1 MKKRKLS
8 PLETGF
14 HIFFLICGIL
24 SVAFVLFIS
33 IYLIISGLPAILK
46 VGPIKFLFGQK
57 WAAGTEDFGILSF
70 ILTSIYGTAGAVVIG
85 VPLGIM
91 TAVFL
96 AKVAPPKLA
105 KVIHTAVELLAGI
118 PSVVYGFFYGLWPI
132 AWIIIAAVFV
142 YKISVK
148 TGQFD
153 IIRSSI
159 LSITPDQRLQML
171 IVGFSFGAFLEGA
184 AGFGAPVAITAALLV
199 GLGFNPLYAAGLCLI
214 VNTAP
219 VAFGAMGIPILV
231 AGQVTGIDSFAIGQ
245 MVGRQLPFLTIIVLF
260 WIMAIMD
267 GWRGIKE
274 TWPAVIVAGG
284 SFAIAQYLSSNFLGP
299 ELPDI
304 ISSLVSLVCLTLF
317 LKRWQPVRIF
327 RFGDLGASQVD
338 MTLARTRYTA
348 GQVIRAWSPF
358 LFLTATVT
366 LWSVPPFKALFA
378 PGGAMYDFVINISV
392 PFLDKM
398 VARMPPVVSAATPYA
413 AVYKF
418 DWLSATGTA
427 ILFAALLSIVWLRMK
442 PKDALTTFAGTL
454 KDLALPIYSIGMVLA
469 FAFISNYSGLS
480 STLALALAH
489 TGHAFTFFSPFLGW
503 LGVFLTGSDTSS
515 NALFAALQATAA
527 QQIGVSD
534 ILLVAAN
541 TTGGVT
547 GKMISPQSI
556 AIACAAV
563 GLVGKESDLFRFTVK
578 HSLIF
583 TCMVGLITTL
593 QAYVLTWMIP

>member
-1 MKKRKLS
+1 MQVWQQVYDPIGNIWLSSLIAALPILFFFYALIKLK
-8 PLETGF
+8 LKGYIAATITVG
-14 HIFFLICGIL
+14 IALLVALFFYKMPADRAFA
-24 SVAFVLFIS
+24 SVI
-33 IYLIISGLPAILK
+33 
-46 VGPIKFLFGQK
+46 
-57 WAAGTEDFGILSF
+57 
-70 ILTSIYGTAGAVVIG
+70 
-85 VPLGIM
+85 
-91 TAVFL
+91 
-96 AKVAPPKLA
+96 
-105 KVIHTAVELLAGI
+105 
-118 PSVVYGFFYGLWPI
+118 YGFFYGLWPI

-171 IVGFSFGAFLEGA
+171 IVGFCFGAFLEGA

-219 VAFGAMGIPILV
+219 VAFGAMGIPIIV
-231 AGQVTGIDSFAIGQ
+231 AGQVTGLDSFEIGQ

-274 TWPAVIVAGG
+274 TWPAVVVAGG
-284 SFAIAQYLSSNFLGP
+284 SFAVAQYLSSNFIGP

-317 LKRWQPVRIF
+317 LRVWQPKRIF
-327 RFGDLGASQVD
+327 RFNDVGASITDQ
-338 MTLARTRYTA
+338 TLARQNYTLQ
-348 GQVIRAWSPF
+348 QVIRAWMPF
-358 LFLTATVT
+358 IFLTATVT
-366 LWSVPPFKALFA
+366 IWSIPPFKALFA
-378 PGGAMYDFVINISV
+378 KGGALQDWVFNFSV
-392 PFLDKM
+392 PFLDKL
-398 VARMPPVVSAATPYA
+398 VAKMPPVVAESMPYA
-413 AVYKF
+413 AVYKL

-427 ILFAALLSIVWLRMK
+427 IIVAAVISVIYLRMK
-442 PKDALTTFAGTL
+442 PRAAVETFFSTM
-454 KDLALPIYSIGMVLA
+454 KELALPIYSIGMVLA

-480 STLALALAH
+480 ATLALALAH
-489 TGHAFTFFSPFLGW
+489 TGDAFTFFSPFLGW

-515 NALFAALQATAA
+515 NALFAALQATTA

-534 ILLVAAN
+534 VLLVAAN

-583 TCMVGLITTL
+583 TCMVGVITTL
-593 QAYVLTWMIP
+593 QAYLLTWMIP

>member
-1 MKKRKLS
+1 MRTIFWLS
-8 PLETGF
+8 
-14 HIFFLICGIL
+14 
-24 SVAFVLFIS
+24 
-33 IYLIISGLPAILK
+33 SGDTRM
-46 VGPIKFLFGQK
+46 QM
-57 WAAGTEDFGILSF
+57 WQQNYD
-70 ILTSIYGTAGAVVIG
+70 
-85 VPLGIM
+85 PLGNIWLSSLVALIPILFFFFALIKLKLKGYVAA
-91 TAVFL
+91 TITVGLALLVALFL
-96 AKVAPPKLA
+96 YRMPIGQALA
-105 KVIHTAVELLAGI
+105 
-118 PSVVYGFFYGLWPI
+118 SVGYGFLYGLWPI
-132 AWIIIAAVFV
+132 AWIIVAAVFV

-153 IIRSSI
+153 IIRASI

-219 VAFGAMGIPILV
+219 VAFGAMGIPIIV
-231 AGQVTGIDSFAIGQ
+231 AGQVTGLDSFAIGQ
-245 MVGRQLPFLTIIVLF
+245 MAGRQLPLLTIIVLF

-267 GWRGIKE
+267 GWRGVKE
-274 TWPAVIVAGG
+274 TWPAVLVAGG
-284 SFAIAQYLSSNFLGP
+284 SFAIAQFLSSNFLGP

-304 ISSLVSLVCLTLF
+304 ISSLASLVCLTLF
-317 LKRWQPVRIF
+317 LRRWKPVRIF
-327 RFGDLGASQVD
+327 RFNDVGASMVD
-338 MTLARTRYTA
+338 QNLTRKKYSA
-348 GQVIRAWSPF
+348 GQVIRAWMPF

-366 LWSVPPFKALFA
+366 LWSIPPFKALFA
-378 PGGAMYDFVINISV
+378 KGGALADWVFSV
-392 PFLDKM
+392 PVPLLNAL
-398 VARMPPVVSAATPYA
+398 VERMPPVVNSATPYPA
-413 AVYKF
+413 IFKF
-418 DWLSATGTA
+418 DIVSATGTA
-427 ILFAALLSIVWLRMK
+427 ILLAAIVAIAYLRMQ
-442 PKDALTTFAGTL
+442 PKAAIQTFGETL
-454 KDLALPIYSIGMVLA
+454 KELALPIYSIGMVLA

-480 STLALALAH
+480 ATLALALAH
-489 TGHAFTFFSPFLGW
+489 TGQAFTFFSPFLGW

-515 NALFAALQATAA
+515 NALFAALQATTA

-534 ILLVAAN
+534 VLLVAAN

-583 TCMVGLITTL
+583 TCMVGVITTL
-593 QAYVLTWMIP
+593 QAYIFPWMIP

>member
-1 MKKRKLS
+1 MQMWQQN
-8 PLETGF
+8 
-14 HIFFLICGIL
+14 
-24 SVAFVLFIS
+24 
-33 IYLIISGLPAILK
+33 Y
-46 VGPIKFLFGQK
+46 
-57 WAAGTEDFGILSF
+57 D
-70 ILTSIYGTAGAVVIG
+70 
-85 VPLGIM
+85 PLGNIWLSSLVALIPILFFFFALIKLKLKGYVAA
-91 TAVFL
+91 TITVGLALLVALFL
-96 AKVAPPKLA
+96 YRMPIGQALA
-105 KVIHTAVELLAGI
+105 
-118 PSVVYGFFYGLWPI
+118 SVGYGFLYGLWPI
-132 AWIIIAAVFV
+132 AWIIVAAVFV

-153 IIRSSI
+153 IIRASI

-219 VAFGAMGIPILV
+219 VAFGAMGIPIIV
-231 AGQVTGIDSFAIGQ
+231 AGQVTGLDSFAIGQ
-245 MVGRQLPFLTIIVLF
+245 MAGRQLPLLTIIVLF

-267 GWRGIKE
+267 GWRGVKE
-274 TWPAVIVAGG
+274 TWPAVLVAGG
-284 SFAIAQYLSSNFLGP
+284 SFAIAQFLSSNFLGP

-304 ISSLVSLVCLTLF
+304 ISSLASLVCLTLF
-317 LKRWQPVRIF
+317 LRRWKPVRIF
-327 RFGDLGASQVD
+327 RFNDVGASMVD
-338 MTLARTRYTA
+338 QNLTRKKYSA
-348 GQVIRAWSPF
+348 GQVIRAWMPF

-366 LWSVPPFKALFA
+366 LWSIPPFKALFA
-378 PGGAMYDFVINISV
+378 KGGALADWVFSV
-392 PFLDKM
+392 PVPLLNAL
-398 VARMPPVVSAATPYA
+398 VERMPPVVNSATPYPA
-413 AVYKF
+413 IFKF
-418 DWLSATGTA
+418 DIISATGTA
-427 ILFAALLSIVWLRMK
+427 ILLAAIVAIAYLRMK
-442 PKDALTTFAGTL
+442 PKAAIQTFGETL
-454 KDLALPIYSIGMVLA
+454 KELALPIYSIGMVLA

-480 STLALALAH
+480 ATLALALAH
-489 TGHAFTFFSPFLGW
+489 TGQAFTFFSPFLGW

-515 NALFAALQATAA
+515 NALFAALQATTA

-534 ILLVAAN
+534 VLLVAAN

-583 TCMVGLITTL
+583 TCMVGVITTL
-593 QAYVLTWMIP
+593 QAYIFPWMIP

>member
-1 MKKRKLS
+1 MEVWQQIYDPIGNIWLS
-8 PLETGF
+8 SSIAALPIVF
-14 HIFFLICGIL
+14 FFLALIKLKLKGHIAATLTVGIAL
-24 SVAFVLFIS
+24 LVALFL
-33 IYLIISGLPAILK
+33 YRMPVDRAI
-46 VGPIKFLFGQK
+46 
-57 WAAGTEDFGILSF
+57 AA
-70 ILTSIYGTAGAVVIG
+70 
-85 VPLGIM
+85 
-91 TAVFL
+91 
-96 AKVAPPKLA
+96 
-105 KVIHTAVELLAGI
+105 
-118 PSVVYGFFYGLWPI
+118 VVYGFFYGLWPI

-142 YKISVK
+142 YQISVK

-171 IVGFSFGAFLEGA
+171 IVGFCFGAFLEGA

-219 VAFGAMGIPILV
+219 VAFGAMGIPIIV
-231 AGQVTGIDSFAIGQ
+231 AGQVTGLDSFEIGQ

-274 TWPAVIVAGG
+274 TWPAVVVAGG
-284 SFAIAQYLSSNFLGP
+284 TFALAQYLSSNFLGP

-317 LKRWQPVRIF
+317 LRVWQPKRLF
-327 RFGDLGASQVD
+327 RFDNAQGAVVDPTLVQQRYALGQI
-338 MTLARTRYTA
+338 
-348 GQVIRAWSPF
+348 IRAWMPF
-358 LFLTATVT
+358 IFLTATVT
-366 LWSVPPFKALFA
+366 LWSIPPFKALFA
-378 PGGAMYDFVINISV
+378 QGGALYDWVLSIPV
-392 PFLDKM
+392 PLLDKL
-398 VARMPPVVSAATPYA
+398 VAKMPPVVATITPYA
-413 AVYKF
+413 AVFKL
-418 DWLSATGTA
+418 DWFSATGTA
-427 ILFAALLSIVWLRMK
+427 IMVAAIASVIYLRMK
-442 PKDALTTFAGTL
+442 PKDALITLAETL
-454 KDLALPIYSIGMVLA
+454 KALMLPIYSIGMVLA

-480 STLALALAH
+480 ATLALALAH
-489 TGHAFTFFSPFLGW
+489 TGSAFTFFSPFLGW

-515 NALFAALQATAA
+515 NALFAALQATTA

-534 ILLVAAN
+534 VLLVAAN

-583 TCMVGLITTL
+583 TCMVGVITTL
-593 QAYVLTWMIP
+593 QAYWLTWMIP

>member
-1 MKKRKLS
+1 MQ
-8 PLETGF
+8 
-14 HIFFLICGIL
+14 IWQQN
-24 SVAFVLFIS
+24 
-33 IYLIISGLPAILK
+33 Y
-46 VGPIKFLFGQK
+46 
-57 WAAGTEDFGILSF
+57 D
-70 ILTSIYGTAGAVVIG
+70 
-85 VPLGIM
+85 PLGNIWLSSLVALIPILFFFFALIKLKM
-91 TAVFL
+91 KGYLAATLTVVLALLVALFL
-96 AKVAPPKLA
+96 YRMPVTQALA
-105 KVIHTAVELLAGI
+105 A
-118 PSVVYGFFYGLWPI
+118 VVYGFLYGLWPI
-132 AWIIIAAVFV
+132 AWIIVAAVFV

-153 IIRSSI
+153 IIRASI

-219 VAFGAMGIPILV
+219 VAFGAMGIPIIV
-231 AGQVTGIDSFAIGQ
+231 AGQVTGLDSFAIGQ
-245 MVGRQLPFLTIIVLF
+245 MAGRQLPLLTLIVLF

-267 GWRGIKE
+267 GWRGVKE
-274 TWPAVIVAGG
+274 TWPAVMVAGG
-284 SFAIAQYLSSNFLGP
+284 SFAVAQFLSSNFLGP

-304 ISSLVSLVCLTLF
+304 ISSLASLISLTLF
-317 LKRWQPVRIF
+317 LRVWKPVRIF
-327 RFGDLGASQVD
+327 RFADAGAKQGDALTPPQTYRLGQIV
-338 MTLARTRYTA
+338 
-348 GQVIRAWSPF
+348 RAWMPF

-366 LWSVPPFKALFA
+366 LWSIPPFKALFTQ
-378 PGGAMYDFVINISV
+378 GGALYEWVLNIPV
-392 PFLDKM
+392 PLLNGL
-398 VARMPPVVSAATPYA
+398 VARVPPVVSSATPYPA
-413 AVYKF
+413 LYKL
-418 DWLSATGTA
+418 DLISATGTA
-427 ILFAALLSIVWLRMK
+427 ILIAAIAAMIFLRMK
-442 PKDALTTFAGTL
+442 PGAGLQTFAATL
-454 KDLALPIYSIGMVLA
+454 KELALPIYSIGMVLS

-480 STLALALAH
+480 ATLALALAH
-489 TGHAFTFFSPFLGW
+489 TSHAFTFFSPFLGW

-515 NALFAALQATAA
+515 NALFAALQATTA

-534 ILLVAAN
+534 VLLVAAN

-563 GLVGKESDLFRFTVK
+563 GLVGRESDLFRFTVK

-593 QAYVLTWMIP
+593 QAYVFPWMIP

>member
-1 MKKRKLS
+1 MQSWQQVYDPLNNIWLSSLIAAIPILFFFFALIKLK
-8 PLETGF
+8 LKGYLAAT
-14 HIFFLICGIL
+14 ITVVLALMVALFLYRMP
-24 SVAFVLFIS
+24 VDRA
-33 IYLIISGLPAILK
+33 
-46 VGPIKFLFGQK
+46 
-57 WAAGTEDFGILSF
+57 
-70 ILTSIYGTAGAVVIG
+70 
-85 VPLGIM
+85 
-91 TAVFL
+91 L
-96 AKVAPPKLA
+96 A
-105 KVIHTAVELLAGI
+105 
-118 PSVVYGFFYGLWPI
+118 SVVYGFFYGLWPI

-153 IIRSSI
+153 IIRASI

-219 VAFGAMGIPILV
+219 VAFGAMGIPIIV
-231 AGQVTGIDSFAIGQ
+231 AGQVTGLDSFEIGQ

-274 TWPAVIVAGG
+274 TWPAVMVAGG
-284 SFAIAQYLSSNFLGP
+284 SFALAQYLSSNFLGP

-317 LKRWQPVRIF
+317 LRVWKPVRIF
-327 RFGDLGASQVD
+327 RFTPAENAAPQPLVVEKY
-338 MTLARTRYTA
+338 RT
-348 GQVIRAWSPF
+348 GQIVRAWMPF

-366 LWSVPPFKALFA
+366 LWSIPPFKALFA
-378 PGGAMYDFVINISV
+378 PGGALYDLVVNIPI
-392 PFLDKM
+392 PFLDKL
-398 VARMPPVVSAATPYA
+398 VAKMPPVVSAITPYA
-413 AVYKF
+413 AVFKF

-427 ILFAALLSIVWLRMK
+427 IIVAALISIVYLKMK
-442 PKDALTTFAGTL
+442 PADALSTFRSTL
-454 KDLALPIYSIGMVLA
+454 KELALPIYSIGMVLA

-480 STLALALAH
+480 ATLALALAH
-489 TGHAFTFFSPFLGW
+489 TGPAFTFFSPFLGW

-515 NALFAALQATAA
+515 NALFAALQATTA

-534 ILLVAAN
+534 LLLVAAN

-583 TCMVGLITTL
+583 TCMVGVITTL